1 MILLI
6 YGSGGLGREVYDIA
20 KRVNDKEKR
29 WSEISFID
37 DVREEN
43 NVNGI
48 NVYKFEHI
56 LSFDEV
62 ECVVA
67 VGEPVSREKL
77 YSKLKQNNLKMG
89 TLIDPTAVV
98 SESAVIEEGVII
110 CPFVIIAA
118 GVNIDINSFIQPS
131 AVIGHDIKIGK
142 HSIISAGAL
151 PGGSS
156 VFGDKVYVGMGSIIK
171 EKVNIGENSII
182 GMGSCVHNDIPSD
195 VIALGNP
202 ARVMRRNEENKIF
215 K

>member
-6 YGSGGLGREVYDIA
+6 YGSGGLGHEVYDIA
-20 KRVNDKEKR
+20 KRINDKENR

-37 DVREEN
+37 DVRAEDN
-43 NVNGI
+43 LNGV
-48 NVYKFEHI
+48 NVYKFQQI
-56 LSFDEV
+56 LSLDDL

-77 YSKLKQNNLKMG
+77 YDKLKQHNLKIG
-89 TLIDPTAVV
+89 IIVDPTAVV

-110 CPFVIIAA
+110 CPFVIIAT
-118 GVNIDINSFIQPS
+118 GVYLHINSFVQPS

-151 PGGSS
+151 PGGGS
-156 VFGDKVYVGMGSIIK
+156 VFGDKVYVGMGAIIK